1 MQGLLFYFLNI
12 ILQGIGV
19 FVKQIFASNGLYLS
33 KKTFCKCKV
42 ILFFFSCKAEF
53 DLYVCLLA

>member
-33 KKTFCKCKV
+33 KKHSANVRWYC
-42 ILFFFSCKAEF
+42 FFSPARLNLIF
-53 DLYVCLLA
+53 MYVF

>member
-33 KKTFCKCKV
+33 KKHSANV
-42 ILFFFSCKAEF
+42 R
-53 DLYVCLLA
+53 